1 MQMLEKEK
9 IGLILKINGVQHQL
23 NIEPRVTLLDALRE
37 YLGLT
42 GTKKGCDRG
51 ECGACTVLVD
61 GKRIN
66 SCLTLAVMQ
75 MGRSIITIEGL
86 AENEQLHP
94 IQKAFIEHDAFQ
106 CGYCTSGQIVSAV
119 GLLAEM
125 QPKSDTEIR
134 EGMSGNLCRCGA
146 YNHIVAAVREVVE
159 NTENAPI

>member
-75 MGRSIITIEGL
+75 MGKSIITIEGL

-119 GLLAEM
+119 GLFLPFCVLSCLVFSFYF
-125 QPKSDTEIR
+125 QIKSF
-134 EGMSGNLCRCGA
+134 
-146 YNHIVAAVREVVE
+146 
-159 NTENAPI
+159 

>member
-75 MGRSIITIEGL
+75 MGKSIITIEGL

-159 NTENAPI
+159 NT

>member
-75 MGRSIITIEGL
+75 MGKSIITIEGL